1 MWHHKFTEVPLAHL
15 RVQLLKTAVC
25 KNPDISEMSAS
36 WIDTVLCSQLDLC
49 SLNYVTMLISI
60 IFHTCCRIWIHFVR
74 VKVLHTYTLP
84 NCTSSQCLAH
94 TAHSISF
101 MSPELM
107 HRPSGY
113 LAHCASGKLERVSS
127 SFSKRQRKM
136 LLIAEQRRP
145 FSAHSSRLSMSI
157 RGDECQHIS
166 KHAHFLYS
174 VHMRADGA
182 PNAGLQNLPANPPPL
197 AQSAHLNHLTQWQQG
212 APQGQISQRHG
223 KCVFEHIV
231 ETRTARASQG
241 CRESS
246 RVTLYWIIWINNREG
261 CRGSRFH
268 WRGRG
273 LEKTLP
279 VVDYYESI
287 KHPQQAETET
297 GRSFLQAPHLH
308 Q

>member
-113 LAHCASGKLERVSS
+113 LAHCARGKLERVSS

-182 PNAGLQNLPANPPPL
+182 PNAGLQNLPANPPRPVSTFEPSDTVTTGSTSGTDL
-197 AQSAHLNHLTQWQQG
+197 TATREVCVRAHSGDKDRTSLTGLQREQPCHSLLNNL
-212 APQGQISQRHG
+212 
-223 KCVFEHIV
+223 
-231 ETRTARASQG
+231 
-241 CRESS
+241 
-246 RVTLYWIIWINNREG
+246 N
-261 CRGSRFH
+261 
-268 WRGRG
+268 
-273 LEKTLP
+273 
-279 VVDYYESI
+279 
-287 KHPQQAETET
+287 
-297 GRSFLQAPHLH
+297 
-308 Q
+308 